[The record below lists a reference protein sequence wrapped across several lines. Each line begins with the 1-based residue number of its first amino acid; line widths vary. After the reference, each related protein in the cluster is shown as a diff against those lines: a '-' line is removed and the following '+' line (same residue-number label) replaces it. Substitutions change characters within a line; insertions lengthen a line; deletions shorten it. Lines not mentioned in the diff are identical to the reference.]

1 MNITNGQVEFERVT
15 RPADFESKRAKVVL
29 SFAIADGEDAEAVVA
44 NVGEMAKR
52 RALTLV
58 GELNP
63 AQARKEQTVASRPPK
78 AAEEAPNPQMPTG
91 SDTSTVEGNS
101 QSALPDEKP
110 VTDAVLK
117 AAFIAAR
124 ERHVTGDQINEAV
137 FRQTQ
142 IVGAKSHTLDLTDPR
157 RRLLLAEIE
166 ALKADGPA

>member
-58 GELNP
+58 GEVQAP
-63 AQARKEQTVASRPPK
+63 AAKPAARPPK
-78 AAEEAPNPQMPTG
+78 AAEEIPPNLDLMVPPQTPTG

-101 QSALPDEKP
+101 QSASPD

-137 FRQTQ
+137 FRHTQ

-157 RRLLLAEIE
+157 RRLLLADIE

>member
-1 MNITNGQVEFERVT
+1 MNITNGQVEFERVM

-52 RALTLV
+52 RALTMV

-78 AAEEAPNPQMPTG
+78 AAEEAPNPQTPTG

-101 QSALPDEKP
+101 QSASPD

-166 ALKADGPA
+166 ALKADA